1 MTKEISD
8 ALAVMD
14 KKTGSVTLHYKY
26 GKLLKV
32 EYRIIESAAK

>member
-1 MTKEISD
+1 MSQSEKIDE
-8 ALAVMD
+8 AMEG
-14 KKTGSVTLHYKY
+14 KTGSVTLHYKY